1 MFARGYLANENW
13 DRSDDVLMFL
23 QLSLI
28 LECSFGVTGR
38 QNVDLT
44 HELSDRSNR
53 L

>member
-1 MFARGYLANENW
+1 MKIGTEAM
-13 DRSDDVLMFL
+13 MFL

-53 L
+53 LWVSWVS